1 MFKNDIVLR
10 KLQEDLSRYETLN
23 EPICS
28 FEAEIRTIMAQFLPS
43 PVLQPYVKHFLLIE
57 TEQGMVNR
65 ILPDTSIVIAF
76 RLKGKVSYSDN
87 DATHALP
94 QTVISGIRETSRLVD
109 YEKGATNL
117 LVVFNEGG
125 AAAFFKE
132 PMHELGS
139 ITVSLNYLIQQS
151 KVNAIEEELA
161 AASNNNQRIL
171 IIERFLL
178 SELKKAEPDHLVREA
193 IHHIKLMKGDIKI
206 KDLLTRLPISRDP
219 FEKRF
224 RKITGTSPKHFA
236 AIVRLKSLIENYK
249 DNSSLTDAA
258 YTAGYYDQ
266 AHFIKDFRSFTGQT
280 PHDFFKTPP
289 LW

>member
-1 MFKNDIVLR
+1 M
-10 KLQEDLSRYETLN
+10 Q
-23 EPICS
+23 
-28 FEAEIRTIMAQFLPS
+28 QFFPS
-43 PVLQPYVKHFLLIE
+43 LILQPYIKHFLFIE
-57 TEQGMVNR
+57 SEHGMVNR

-76 RLKGKVSYSDN
+76 RLQGNVNYFENGTTQK
-87 DATHALP
+87 LP
-94 QTVISGIRETSRLVD
+94 QTVISGIRESSRIVD

-132 PMHELGS
+132 PLHELGS
-139 ITVSLNYLIQQS
+139 ISVSLDHLIHRS
-151 KVNAIEEELA
+151 KVNAIEEELVA
-161 AASNNNQRIL
+161 AGNNNQRIL

-178 SELKKAEPDHLVREA
+178 SELKKTEPDHL
-193 IHHIKLMKGDIKI
+193 IKQRKGDIKI
-206 KDLLTRLPISRDP
+206 KDLLIRLPISRDP

-236 AIVRLKSLIENYK
+236 AIIRLKSVIDNYTG
-249 DNSSLTDAA
+249 SISLTEAA
-258 YTAGYYDQ
+258 YSAGYYDQ

>member
-1 MFKNDIVLR
+1 
-10 KLQEDLSRYETLN
+10 
-23 EPICS
+23 
-28 FEAEIRTIMAQFLPS
+28 MAQFLPS
-43 PVLQPYVKHFLLIE
+43 PVLQPYVKHFLFIE
-57 TEQGMVNR
+57 TDQGMVNR

-76 RLKGKVSYSDN
+76 RLKGNVSYSEN
-87 DATHALP
+87 GSTHKLP
-94 QTVISGIRETSRLVD
+94 QTIISGIRETSRLVD

-132 PMHELGS
+132 PLHELGS
-139 ITVSLNYLIQQS
+139 ISVSLDHLIHRS

-161 AASNNNQRIL
+161 AASNHNQRIL

-178 SELKKAEPDHLVREA
+178 SELKKAEPDHLVHEA
-193 IHHIKLMKGDIKI
+193 IQHIKLMKGDIKI

-249 DNSSLTDAA
+249 DNSSLTRAA
-258 YTAGYYDQ
+258 YSAGYYDQ

-280 PHDFFKTPP
+280 PLDFFKAPP